1 MPMSLAMS
9 CLPVTPQSHSTCDM
23 WHVYTGSSPFP
34 SSFFVEFE
42 ETYTSE
48 MREAKPTLVSQMTFV
63 TLLPCIIHYV
73 CHVMC
78 KVEHDASPHPPPPP
92 WQSRV
97 HDGAMTTACV
107 MSSAQLQTTG
117 GIIKILKCIECVWL
131 LVYLMLTVYVQYLLC
146 QNASLRKSFSGD
158 GFSVSTRLWTEHEL
172 LFNVVWKLS

>member
-1 MPMSLAMS
+1 MSTLIQKLAVFIFWPLEHAHVIGHVLS
-9 CLPVTPQSHSTCDM
+9 ARHVTPQSHSTCDM

-48 MREAKPTLVSQMTFV
+48 MREAKPTLVSQTTFV
-63 TLLPCIIHYV
+63 TLLPCIIHDV

-97 HDGAMTTACV
+97 RAPHDGMPGTQWHDGAMTTACV
-107 MSSAQLQTTG
+107 TTSAQLQTTG
-117 GIIKILKCIECVWL
+117 GIIKIL
-131 LVYLMLTVYVQYLLC
+131 
-146 QNASLRKSFSGD
+146 
-158 GFSVSTRLWTEHEL
+158 
-172 LFNVVWKLS
+172 